1 MEVDEVGTV
10 VRVGDGVALVHGL
23 RRVMLA
29 ELVEFP
35 DGVMGMALNLEE
47 ELTGCVILGE
57 FHPIREGDIV
67 RRTGRI
73 VSVPVGSEL
82 IGRVVNPI
90 GIPLDGRGALKTD
103 RYRPVEKFAPAVT
116 ARAPVG
122 RPLQTGIK
130 AVDALVPIGRGQRQL
145 ILGDRQTGKTA
156 IAVDAILNQRDQG
169 VICVYVAIGQKAST
183 VARVIQRLSDEDALA
198 HTVVIAATA
207 AEPAALLFIAPF
219 AATTV
224 AEELME
230 QGHDVLI
237 VYDDL
242 SRHAIAYR
250 EISLLLRRV
259 PGREAFPGDIFYLHS
274 RLLERAAQLD
284 HTHGGG
290 SITALPIIE
299 TQQGD
304 ISAYIPTNI
313 ISITDGQIYLQS
325 DLFYAG
331 VRPAISVGL
340 SVSRVGGSAQS
351 QAMRRVAGQLRLD
364 LARYRELAAFA
375 QFGADLDRRTRARLT
390 RGSRLVELLKQKQYR
405 TLSLDEM
412 VVSLYS
418 GIQGYLDEIPVE
430 LVDRFATRLREVI
443 RLEHPDLG
451 KRIRESG
458 DLTDSDEQTL
468 RRIIEDLL
476 AQFKIEQG
484 IGA

>member
-1 MEVDEVGTV
+1 
-10 VRVGDGVALVHGL
+10 
-23 RRVMLA
+23 
-29 ELVEFP
+29 
-35 DGVMGMALNLEE
+35 
-47 ELTGCVILGE
+47 
-57 FHPIREGDIV
+57 
-67 RRTGRI
+67 
-73 VSVPVGSEL
+73 
-82 IGRVVNPI
+82 
-90 GIPLDGRGALKTD
+90 
-103 RYRPVEKFAPAVT
+103 
-116 ARAPVG
+116 
-122 RPLQTGIK
+122 
-130 AVDALVPIGRGQRQL
+130 
-145 ILGDRQTGKTA
+145 
-156 IAVDAILNQRDQG
+156 
-169 VICVYVAIGQKAST
+169 
-183 VARVIQRLSDEDALA
+183 
-198 HTVVIAATA
+198 
-207 AEPAALLFIAPF
+207 
-219 AATTV
+219 
-224 AEELME
+224 
-230 QGHDVLI
+230 
-237 VYDDL
+237 
-242 SRHAIAYR
+242 
-250 EISLLLRRV
+250 
-259 PGREAFPGDIFYLHS
+259 
-274 RLLERAAQLD
+274 
-284 HTHGGG
+284 
-290 SITALPIIE
+290 
-299 TQQGD
+299 
-304 ISAYIPTNI
+304 
-313 ISITDGQIYLQS
+313 SITDGQIYLQS